1 MASSLESAPDAAT
14 SDQQSSVEVIAY
26 LCLGATVVLTSYGQA
41 IVKWRVDEAGHFP
54 ESLAAKAGFLL
65 ALAVDPWVLS
75 AALAAFIA
83 GLAWMAA
90 LTQLE
95 LSHAYPFVS
104 VTFILVLIMSAVFF
118 GESITATKVVGMGL
132 IVGGLIVGNLR

>member
-1 MASSLESAPDAAT
+1 M
-14 SDQQSSVEVIAY
+14 
-26 LCLGATVVLTSYGQA
+26 VLTSYGQA
-41 IVKWRVDEAGHFP
+41 VVKWRVDEAGHLP

-65 ALAVDPWVLS
+65 TLAVDPWVLS

-118 GESITATKVVGMGL
+118 GESITMPKLVGMGL

>member
-1 MASSLESAPDAAT
+1 
-14 SDQQSSVEVIAY
+14 VIPY
-26 LCLGATVVLTSYGQA
+26 VYLGATVVLTSYGQA
-41 IVKWRVDEAGHFP
+41 IVKWRVDEAGHLP
-54 ESLAAKAGFLL
+54 DSLGAQTSFLL

-104 VTFILVLIMSAVFF
+104 VTFVLVLIMSALFF
-118 GESITATKVVGMGL
+118 GESITVHKVAGMGL